1 VNALASVIPGVL
13 TVAQVDRDALA
24 ALLWRCGLRLAM
36 TEDGEDIPASYWGAP
51 EAGLV
56 GTVVHARSDT
66 PVHSVL
72 HEACHVLCMDGARRA
87 ALVRDAGGDHPEEN
101 AVLRLQVLLAMQLA
115 DVGAERILADMDRW
129 GYTFRLGSARA
140 WFEVE
145 SGDAAEWLR
154 VHGLVGDD
162 GSPTLRWRA

>member
-1 VNALASVIPGVL
+1 VNAVRSVVPEVL
-13 TVAQVDRDALA
+13 TLAQVDRDGLF
-24 ALLWRCGLRLAM
+24 ALLRRWGLRLAM
-36 TEDGEDIPASYWGAP
+36 TADGDDIPASYWGAP

-87 ALVRDAGGDHPEEN
+87 ALVRDAGGDPAEEN

-115 DVGAERILADMDRW
+115 DVGADRLLADMDRW

-145 SGDAAEWLR
+145 SGDADRWLR
-154 VHGLVGDD
+154 VQGLVGDD
-162 GSPTLRWRA
+162 GAPTWRWRA